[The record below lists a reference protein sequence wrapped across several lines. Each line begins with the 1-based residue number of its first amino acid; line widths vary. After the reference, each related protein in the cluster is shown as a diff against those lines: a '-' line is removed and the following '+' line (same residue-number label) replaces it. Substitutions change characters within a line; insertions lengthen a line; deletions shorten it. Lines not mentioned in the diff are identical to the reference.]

1 MTAVILCNGEFPRRD
16 YPLYLLRTADLI
28 VCCDSAS
35 NVRRL
40 AKLGLKPAA
49 IVGDMDSTPSTVRKS
64 YADRIVKVDE
74 QDFNDLNKAFLW
86 LRDNYPEVRDIHILG
101 AGGKNDAHT
110 LGNLS
115 YLMYWEQEHGL
126 SAHGISVDIVSDYY
140 TAFAIIDSCTLHV
153 GQGRKVSLFATDPT
167 LRIKSAGL
175 TWPTDNVAFDFW
187 FKGSLNRASDD
198 AVSLT
203 LNHPAPVLVILD

>member
-1 MTAVILCNGEFPRRD
+1 M
-16 YPLYLLRTADLI
+16 
-28 VCCDSAS
+28 
-35 NVRRL
+35 
-40 AKLGLKPAA
+40 
-49 IVGDMDSTPSTVRKS
+49 
-64 YADRIVKVDE
+64 DE